1 MIRTRL
7 TFWNAIVLVL
17 VLTVLGFVAFLST
30 RARLYGVVDEELNR
44 RADFLAEHWKDLPK
58 VPPNEPHDTVQPAF
72 SIPPAQFR
80 QMEFE
85 SYIARPRVIWAG
97 HPPSERELEPWDAAR
112 MARALKGS
120 REVVDTEIEGRRTR
134 LLSIPLKVDGKVT
147 GAAQFAASL
156 QNADAGVAQLGR
168 VLLILLPITLVV
180 TALTGVWL
188 TRRALRPVAEIAA
201 AASRIESSSLSERL
215 SVEGNDEFAG
225 LSRVFNAMLDRLE
238 NSFKNLEGL
247 YEAQRRFV
255 ADASHELKTPL
266 TAIRTRLGVAR
277 RKEQTVERYS
287 EHLDA
292 IGRSVSVM
300 SSIVS
305 DLLLLARAD
314 EGKLAENGRV
324 LPLDSLLEEAASVVS
339 DAYGIEI
346 KRDVTEGLA
355 IKGDEFGLSRAIV
368 NLLDNAARYGESS
381 EPVQISAY
389 EENNVILLKV
399 SDQGK
404 GIPAEDLPH
413 VFDRFYRVTA
423 ARDRKSGGTGLG
435 LAIVRSIAIAHG
447 GSARIDSELGKGT
460 TVTLEL
466 PLN

>member
-1 MIRTRL
+1 
-7 TFWNAIVLVL
+7 
-17 VLTVLGFVAFLST
+17 
-30 RARLYGVVDEELNR
+30 
-44 RADFLAEHWKDLPK
+44 
-58 VPPNEPHDTVQPAF
+58 
-72 SIPPAQFR
+72 
-80 QMEFE
+80 
-85 SYIARPRVIWAG
+85 
-97 HPPSERELEPWDAAR
+97 

-180 TALTGVWL
+180 TALTGVWR